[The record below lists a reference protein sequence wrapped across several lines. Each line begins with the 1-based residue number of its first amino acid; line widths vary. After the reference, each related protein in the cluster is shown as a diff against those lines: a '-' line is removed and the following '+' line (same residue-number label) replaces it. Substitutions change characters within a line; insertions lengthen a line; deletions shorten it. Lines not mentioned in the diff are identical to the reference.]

1 MHCSDTYK
9 TAYSDTFA
17 STYMYVSLCI
27 WGRGRVSPCE
37 LCHLSTHAY
46 MFFVLFSFLL
56 HYDIYLWPFSLP
68 LAFCGPEGV
77 HVQAKSED
85 TIRGIVK
92 FVGVNGLQMPYLICC
107 THTYV
112 HMYMWI
118 SLSFHQ
124 RPYHTFFAHFVCFV
138 FRAVHFRFPFP
149 RIFPAQTTELSGQM
163 SRLFACH
170 RERVMC
176 SIICDSIVIEVYH
189 GVAFRKKNYPKWSF
203 EMYFWELL
211 FTIVK
216 KVNGDVKFKCQAKS
230 NNKCHKYKFF

>member
-92 FVGVNGLQMPYLICC
+92 FVGVNGLQMPHLICC
-107 THTYV
+107 THTYICICGY
-112 HMYMWI
+112 HYHSI
-118 SLSFHQ
+118 SALTTLFSPTSFALCSVLCTSVS
-124 RPYHTFFAHFVCFV
+124 RSPEFF
-138 FRAVHFRFPFP
+138 RLKPQSFP
-149 RIFPAQTTELSGQM
+149 G
-163 SRLFACH
+163 
-170 RERVMC
+170 
-176 SIICDSIVIEVYH
+176 
-189 GVAFRKKNYPKWSF
+189 
-203 EMYFWELL
+203 
-211 FTIVK
+211 
-216 KVNGDVKFKCQAKS
+216 
-230 NNKCHKYKFF
+230 KCHVCLPATGSGLCAPSSATPSWSRSTMVLHSEKKITQNGHLKCTFGNYCLL